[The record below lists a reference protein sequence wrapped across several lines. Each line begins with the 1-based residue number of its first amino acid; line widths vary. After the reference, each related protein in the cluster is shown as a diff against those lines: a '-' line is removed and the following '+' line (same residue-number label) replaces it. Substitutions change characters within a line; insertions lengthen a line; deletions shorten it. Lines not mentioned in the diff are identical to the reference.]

1 MNDPKRIIIVEDDPD
16 HLLVSKLIL
25 ERRGYDVLI
34 LQDCDELLDKIR
46 LFQPGL
52 IFMDHNMPAM
62 TGLEATKLIKS
73 VTDCRDIP
81 VIYFTSRDD
90 IRELAVEA
98 GADDWLRKPFNLDD
112 LVNKARKFLVVK

>member
-1 MNDPKRIIIVEDDPD
+1 MNDPKRIIIVDDDPD

-34 LQDCDELLDKIR
+34 LRDCEELIDRIR

-52 IFMDHNMPAM
+52 VFMDHSMPAM

-73 VTDCRDIP
+73 VADCKDIP

-90 IRELAVEA
+90 IEELAAEA
-98 GADDWLRKPFNLDD
+98 GADDWLKKPFNIED
-112 LVNKARKFLVVK
+112 LLIKAKKFLAVN

>member
-1 MNDPKRIIIVEDDPD
+1 MNDPKRIIIVDDDPD

-73 VTDCRDIP
+73 VTDGRDIP

-90 IRELAVEA
+90 IRELAAEA

-112 LVNKARKFLVVK
+112 LVNKARKFLV